1 MQPLSAAQHHVQ
13 SARAVVLV
21 CPLPAGILLESTT
34 TGTALSLFV
43 PPIDVRGRP
52 ANPFAVVFALSL
64 CMRLT
69 ALTSLCARAAH
80 VACLQLTQHA
90 PMRSWQVNG
99 GQEQRLRRLRRAP
112 RHERDGRTMQPWR
125 VVQGRLAAAA
135 SVYRPLLPSSMQH
148 VRRVCRGRAGP
159 RTPHTLGRCRSCWAA
174 FARLGKHVTQEG
186 SDLRDVPNVKKWY
199 NRRVPMLD

>member
-99 GQEQRLRRLRRAP
+99 RQEQRLRRLRRAP
-112 RHERDGRTMQPWR
+112 RHERDGRTMPPR
-125 VVQGRLAAAA
+125 HAVHGRLAAATA
-135 SVYRPLLPSSMQH
+135 VYRPLLSSSMRH
-148 VRRVCRGRAGP
+148 VGSVRRGCAGSRA
-159 RTPHTLGRCRSCWAA
+159 PHTFGR
-174 FARLGKHVTQEG
+174 
-186 SDLRDVPNVKKWY
+186 
-199 NRRVPMLD
+199 